1 MKRTDEMKLGEDLR
15 GYCDCNQGRL
25 CCTCRQFAG
34 KTFDRAAKVLN
45 EGGSSEDLFANL
57 VNTSAHSHRRFLY
70 DQDRLRLLSIGPCT
84 VQVDPATIR
93 LNDEPLTP
101 PPTTE
106 HPSDRRKNPIE
117 RFSVAAQLQL
127 MKALAILGWAAFFLE
142 LLRV

>member
-25 CCTCRQFAG
+25 PCTCKDPLAELAAASARSYREFTNNQYHSAIL
-34 KTFDRAAKVLN
+34 AAKLAP
-45 EGGSSEDLFANL
+45 SEPNREAERPEIQM
-57 VNTSAHSHRRFLY
+57 VGTS
-70 DQDRLRLLSIGPCT
+70 D
-84 VQVDPATIR
+84 
-93 LNDEPLTP
+93 
-101 PPTTE
+101 
-106 HPSDRRKNPIE
+106 PIE